1 MNQYDFDIVLQKYLS
16 GEQSPEEEKFVL
28 EYLENNPL
36 NDSPVFESEKEIIG
50 ERIKRKLYT
59 DIVGL
64 PVYVRFLPWIKGI
77 AASIAIVLGC
87 WFFLDKT
94 ASTETL
100 NPETVDGQSVVE
112 IKNTSNKPQR
122 VALEDGSIVILKA
135 KSSISFPEHFG
146 EKRRLVYLH
155 GEAFFEISKDP
166 ERPFLV
172 YSNGLVTKV
181 LGTSFTIKA
190 YDSARE
196 VMVEV
201 KTGRVSVFAQSD
213 PDLNE
218 KLSRRE
224 LEGMILSP
232 NQKIIYERD
241 GIRMVKTLVE
251 KPQIILPKS
260 QIPQFEFEDTPA
272 NEAFESIAKSYGIDI
287 LYDEELLSGCPLTAT
302 LDNQSLH
309 EKLSIICKAVEASY
323 EILDGQIIIHSKG
336 CRN

>member
-1 MNQYDFDIVLQKYLS
+1 MVHQAKNIVLSLRVSEPDLS
-16 GEQSPEEEKFVL
+16 VGEIDELVKKTISKINQPAPQRILEDTTTFKFYKTIFFQL
-28 EYLENNPL
+28 
-36 NDSPVFESEKEIIG
+36 
-50 ERIKRKLYT
+50 
-59 DIVGL
+59 
-64 PVYVRFLPWIKGI
+64 
-77 AASIAIVLGC
+77 AASIVFIMIAGWWVLSYNSGSGNN
-87 WFFLDKT
+87 LKT
-94 ASTETL
+94 VSGMQEL
-100 NPETVDGQSVVE
+100 LS
-112 IKNTSNKPQR
+112 NTKKPGLLEKINTTSR
-122 VALEDGSIVILKA
+122 PLLVKLEDKSQITLTPGSRIRY
-135 KSSISFPEHFG
+135 PEKFINN
-146 EKRRLVYLH
+146 KREVFLN

-323 EILDGQIIIHSKG
+323 EILDGQVIIHSKG

>member
-87 WFFLDKT
+87 WFFLNKT

-155 GEAFFEISKDP
+155 GEAFFEIKRNP
-166 ERPFLV
+166 AKPFVVSTGNL
-172 YSNGLVTKV
+172 STQV
-181 LGTSFTIKA
+181 LGTSFIVKS
-190 YDSARE
+190 YDDARSIE
-196 VMVEV
+196 VLV
-201 KTGRVSVFAQSD
+201 KSGRVSVYEAADKTSSSK
-213 PDLNE
+213 N
-218 KLSRRE
+218 
-224 LEGMILSP
+224 GVILTR
-232 NQKIIYERD
+232 NQKITFDKKSKKMELAIIENPVISLTETALAA
-241 GIRMVKTLVE
+241 GFTFLETPVKDAFLHLE
-251 KPQIILPKS
+251 K
-260 QIPQFEFEDTPA
+260 A
-272 NEAFESIAKSYGIDI
+272 YGIDI
-287 LYDEELLSGCPLTAT
+287 VIEND
-302 LDNQSLH
+302 
-309 EKLSIICKAVEASY
+309 AVEACKFTGDLTNLTLFEQLDLICKSLNATY
-323 EILDGQIIIHSKG
+323 ERRGTTLFVRGEG
-336 CRN
+336 CSR

>member
-155 GEAFFEISKDP
+155 GEAFFEIKRNP
-166 ERPFLV
+166 AKPFVVSTGNL
-172 YSNGLVTKV
+172 STQV
-181 LGTSFTIKA
+181 LGTSFIVKS
-190 YDSARE
+190 YDDARSIE
-196 VMVEV
+196 VLV
-201 KTGRVSVFAQSD
+201 KSGRVSVYEAADKTSSSK
-213 PDLNE
+213 N
-218 KLSRRE
+218 
-224 LEGMILSP
+224 GVILTR
-232 NQKIIYERD
+232 NQKITFDKKSKKMELAIIENPVINLTETALAA
-241 GIRMVKTLVE
+241 GFTFLETPVKDAFLHLE
-251 KPQIILPKS
+251 K
-260 QIPQFEFEDTPA
+260 A
-272 NEAFESIAKSYGIDI
+272 YGIDI
-287 LYDEELLSGCPLTAT
+287 VIEND
-302 LDNQSLH
+302 
-309 EKLSIICKAVEASY
+309 AVEACKFTGDLTNLTLFEQLDLICKSLNATY
-323 EILDGQIIIHSKG
+323 ERRGTTLFVRGEG
-336 CRN
+336 CSR